1 MTKVVIRRDRN
12 GRICAFTASGHASD
26 DLIAGED
33 IYCAAVS
40 ALTQSACIGLEQVAH
55 ANVKVSIRD
64 GFLSARVSE
73 EEAAREACQTI
84 FQTLALGLASMQ
96 EAYPEH
102 LQILEE
108 VQKT

>member
-1 MTKVVIRRDRN
+1 MTTVVIRKDQN

-26 DLIAGED
+26 DLVAGQD

-40 ALTQSACIGLEQVAH
+40 ALTQTACMGLEQVAG
-55 ANVKVSIRD
+55 AKVKVKIRD
-64 GFLSARVSE
+64 GFLSASVSR

-84 FQTLALGLASMQ
+84 FQTLALGLASMRD
-96 EAYPEH
+96 AYPEH
-102 LQILEE
+102 LQIIEE